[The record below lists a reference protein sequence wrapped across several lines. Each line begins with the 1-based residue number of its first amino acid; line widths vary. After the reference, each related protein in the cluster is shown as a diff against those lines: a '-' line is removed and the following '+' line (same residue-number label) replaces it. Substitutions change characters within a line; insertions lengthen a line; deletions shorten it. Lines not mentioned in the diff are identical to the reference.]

1 MIRLTLTPDETTALQ
16 TLRRDATLVPAE
28 RDRVE
33 MVLLSAVGWSPPR
46 IAAHL
51 DCHAKTVR
59 LVLVRFRER
68 GPASLRRQRPGP
80 APDDDRRAQVTAA
93 LDALLA
99 QDRTWTSAQLAAAL
113 REVGI
118 TLSARQTRK
127 YLKAMGARWRRTMR
141 TLAHKQDP
149 AKVERAERVLSSLKK
164 RPPPAG
170 SASSIS
176 TSVVSAPA
184 SR

>member
-1 MIRLTLTPDETTALQ
+1 MIRLTLTPEEAAAVQ
-16 TLRRDATLVPAE
+16 ALRRDATLTPLE

-33 MVLLSAVGWSPPR
+33 MVLLSVAGWSPPS

-59 LVLVRFRER
+59 LVLIRFRER

-80 APDDDRRAQVTAA
+80 PPDPERRAQVMTA

-99 QDRTWTSAQLAAAL
+99 QDRTWTSAQLASAL
-113 REVGI
+113 REAGI

-127 YLKAMGARWRRTMR
+127 YLKAMGARWRRTVR

-149 AKVERAERVLSSLKK
+149 AKVERAEQVLTSLKK
-164 RPPPAG
+164 RLPPVASG
-170 SASSIS
+170 SSIS
-176 TSVVSAPA
+176 TSAVSAPA
-184 SR
+184 NR